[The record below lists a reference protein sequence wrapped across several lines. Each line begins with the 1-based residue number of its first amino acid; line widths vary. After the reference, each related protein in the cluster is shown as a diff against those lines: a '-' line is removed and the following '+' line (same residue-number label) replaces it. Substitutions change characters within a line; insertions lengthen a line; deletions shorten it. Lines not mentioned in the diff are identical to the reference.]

1 VIFVLFIFLFLEM
14 ICKLLRYKE
23 KSKGEAG
30 MSQGNSVRK
39 KNNYRKRSNKRTSE
53 RPLRENVARR
63 RRFDEEIAEYRR
75 PKKSRNKPNKRD
87 ERKEKPA
94 RSTNQRIHSSKRR
107 SAPPMY
113 TRERSKKKIP
123 PQKKV
128 GTQLFSFI
136 WNLVFYGMTVG
147 IIVMALMFSFSSKST
162 ASIFGYRFYTV
173 LTNSMVPQK
182 EGPKDGFY
190 AGDIVIVKL
199 MDSEKVKK
207 NDIVTFSVGDGTRY
221 LTHRVMEKR
230 TELNGEEGE
239 FIVTKGDANES
250 NDPPVSADRILGKV
264 IVAIP
269 KAGSILDFVR
279 QEFWACLVFI
289 LSIYGFFLVLKSYL
303 FSPEEDRQKR
313 RVVYS

>member
-1 VIFVLFIFLFLEM
+1 
-14 ICKLLRYKE
+14 
-23 KSKGEAG
+23 

-39 KNNYRKRSNKRTSE
+39 KNSYRKRSNKGTSE
-53 RPLRENVARR
+53 RPLRENVTKRK
-63 RRFDEEIAEYRR
+63 RFDKEISESHR
-75 PKKSRNKPNKRD
+75 PKKTRDKLNKRD
-87 ERKEKPA
+87 ERKEKLA
-94 RSTNQRIHSSKRR
+94 RSTNQRLHSSKRR
-107 SAPPMY
+107 SAPPIHK
-113 TRERSKKKIP
+113 RERPKEKIP
-123 PQKKV
+123 SQKKV
-128 GTQLFSFI
+128 GAQLFSFI
-136 WNLVFYGMTVG
+136 WNLVFYGMTIG
-147 IIVMALMFSFSSKST
+147 IIVMAVMFSFSSKST

-199 MDSEKVKK
+199 MDSEKIKK
-207 NDIVTFSVGDGTRY
+207 NDIVTFSVGDGSRY

-230 TELNGEEGE
+230 TELNGEAGE

-264 IVAIP
+264 MFAIP

-303 FSPEEDRQKR
+303 FSPEEYRQKR
-313 RVVYS
+313 RVVYN